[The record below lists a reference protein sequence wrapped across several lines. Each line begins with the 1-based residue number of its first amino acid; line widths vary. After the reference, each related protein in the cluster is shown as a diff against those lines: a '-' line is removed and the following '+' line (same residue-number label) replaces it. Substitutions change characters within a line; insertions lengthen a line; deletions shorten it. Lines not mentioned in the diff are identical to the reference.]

1 MTWKKI
7 RLDRFS
13 LSCVSEVA
21 SDGGG
26 DLLYLLKTNVSR
38 LKLLKLRLI
47 ENSHYSKNH

>member
-21 SDGGG
+21 SDWGGG
-26 DLLYLLKTNVSR
+26 GFALFA
-38 LKLLKLRLI
+38 
-47 ENSHYSKNH
+47 ENKCLQT